1 MSFVGNKGVWGMFS
15 FFKTTQESEKSSGRV
30 MALMNQKGGVG
41 KTTMAFNLAHAFHH
55 QGKKVLCI
63 DMDPQAN
70 FSSLFDLPEMEERK
84 NIHHLLINSVKELKA
99 FHTSIL
105 LKEVVFS
112 SPEGID
118 LIPSGQELSGFELT
132 VAGINGPRQLILKKF
147 IEKYELRSQYDVII
161 IDGPP
166 TLGLLVVNIL
176 CAVDG
181 VLYPFVPDRFSEQ
194 GLKNIQQVVQDIS
207 EMEIT
212 TTPKN
217 LGYIPN
223 LFDTRRKQANEDL
236 EQIKLTFGEATV
248 HEAFT
253 NKVQFGKSL
262 AQRKSVFHFK
272 SSDYRELQEQ
282 FMVMT
287 QTVEKEL
294 HS

>member
-1 MSFVGNKGVWGMFS
+1 MFS
-15 FFKTTQESEKSSGRV
+15 FFKANQESSTGTGKV
-30 MALMNQKGGVG
+30 IALMNQKGGVG
-41 KTTMAFNLAHAFHH
+41 KTTMAFNLAHAYKH

-63 DMDPQAN
+63 DMDPQSN
-70 FSSLFDLPEMEERK
+70 FSSLFNMPVSDNAK
-84 NIHHLLINSVKELKA
+84 NIHHLLINSIKELKA
-99 FHTSIL
+99 LHTGAL
-105 LKEVVFS
+105 LSDVIVKSE
-112 SPEGID
+112 EGID

-132 VAGINGPRQLILKKF
+132 VAGINAPRQLILKKF
-147 IEKYELRSQYDVII
+147 IERFELRSQYDVII

-176 CAVDG
+176 CATDG

-194 GLKNIQQVVQDIS
+194 GLKNIQQVVSDIA

-212 TTPKN
+212 NTPKN

-223 LFDTRRKQANEDL
+223 LFDTRRKQASTDL
-236 EQIKLTFGEATV
+236 EQIKLTLGEGTV

-272 SSDYRELQEQ
+272 SNEYKDLQRQ
-282 FMVMT
+282 FVVMT
-287 QTVEKEL
+287 EAVHKEL
-294 HS
+294 M

>member
-1 MSFVGNKGVWGMFS
+1 MFS
-15 FFKTTQESEKSSGRV
+15 FFKSNQETSTPEGRV
-30 MALMNQKGGVG
+30 IALMNQKGGVG
-41 KTTMAFNLAHAFHH
+41 KTTMAFNLAHAHAH

-63 DMDPQAN
+63 DMDPQSN
-70 FSSLFDLPEMEERK
+70 FSSLFNLPESADRK
-84 NIHHLLINSVKELKA
+84 NIHHLLINSIKELKA
-99 FHTSIL
+99 LHTPTFL
-105 LKEVVFS
+105 NDVVIKS
-112 SPEGID
+112 TEGID

-132 VAGINGPRQLILKKF
+132 VAGINAPRQLILKKF
-147 IEKYELRSQYDVII
+147 IEKFELRSLYDVII

-176 CAVDG
+176 CAADG

-194 GLKNIQQVVQDIS
+194 GLKNILQVVSDIE

-212 TTPKN
+212 SVPKN

-223 LFDTRRKQANEDL
+223 LFDTRRKQAGADL
-236 EQIKLTFGEATV
+236 EQIKQTLGQATM

-262 AQRKSVFHFK
+262 AQGKSVFHYK
-272 SSDYRELQEQ
+272 SSEYKDLQRQ
-282 FMVMT
+282 FTAMAD
-287 QTVEKEL
+287 TVHKEL

>member
-1 MSFVGNKGVWGMFS
+1 MFS
-15 FFKTTQESEKSSGRV
+15 FFKGNQDTVQRAGRV
-30 MALMNQKGGVG
+30 IALMNQKGGVG
-41 KTTMAFNLAHAFHH
+41 KTTMAFNLAHAFSH

-63 DMDPQAN
+63 DMDPQSN
-70 FSSLFDLPEMEERK
+70 FSSLFEIPALEERK

-99 FHTSIL
+99 LHTATFLNDVII
-105 LKEVVFS
+105 KGHD
-112 SPEGID
+112 GID

-132 VAGINGPRQLILKKF
+132 VAGINAPRQLILKKF
-147 IEKYELRSQYDVII
+147 IEKFELRSQYDVII

-176 CAVDG
+176 CATDG

-194 GLKNIQQVVQDIS
+194 GLKNIQQVVSDIA

-212 TTPKN
+212 ATPKN

-223 LFDTRRKQANEDL
+223 LFDTRRKQATTDL
-236 EQIKLTFGEATV
+236 QLMKVTLGEGTV

-262 AQRKSVFHFK
+262 AQRKSVFHYK
-272 SSDYRELQEQ
+272 SMEYKDLQRQ
-282 FMVMT
+282 FVAMT
-287 QTVEKEL
+287 ESVHKEL

>member
-1 MSFVGNKGVWGMFS
+1 MFS
-15 FFKTTQESEKSSGRV
+15 FFKGKEESAAVKGRV
-30 MALMNQKGGVG
+30 IALMNQKGGVG
-41 KTTMAFNLAHAFHH
+41 KTTMAFNLAHAFAN

-63 DMDPQAN
+63 DMDPQSN
-70 FSSLFDLPEMEERK
+70 FSSLFDLPNMDDRK

-99 FHTSIL
+99 LHTSTFISDVII
-105 LKEVVFS
+105 KGAD
-112 SPEGID
+112 GID

-132 VAGINGPRQLILKKF
+132 VAGINAPRQLILKKF
-147 IEKYELRSQYDVII
+147 IEKFELRSQYDVIV

-176 CAVDG
+176 CATDG

-194 GLKNIQQVVQDIS
+194 GLKNIQQVVSDIA

-212 TTPKN
+212 STPKN

-223 LFDTRRKQANEDL
+223 LFDTRRKQASADL
-236 EQIKLTFGEATV
+236 EQIRTSLGEATM

-272 SSDYRELQEQ
+272 SNEFKDLQRQFVVMTETVHKELQ
-282 FMVMT
+282 
-287 QTVEKEL
+287 
-294 HS
+294 S

>member
-1 MSFVGNKGVWGMFS
+1 MFS
-15 FFKTTQESEKSSGRV
+15 FFKANQDRAGGQGRV
-30 MALMNQKGGVG
+30 IALMNQKGGVG
-41 KTTMAFNLAHAFHH
+41 KTTMAFNLAHAYRH

-70 FSSLFDLPEMEERK
+70 FTSLFDVKVSDGAK

-99 FHTSIL
+99 LHSAAFIADVIVKS
-105 LKEVVFS
+105 ED
-112 SPEGID
+112 GID

-132 VAGINGPRQLILKKF
+132 VAGINAPRQLILKKF
-147 IEKYELRSQYDVII
+147 IEKFELRSQYDVII

-176 CAVDG
+176 CATDG

-194 GLKNIQQVVQDIS
+194 GLKNILQVVSDIE

-212 TTPKN
+212 STPKN

-223 LFDTRRKQANEDL
+223 LFDTRRKQATADL
-236 EQIKLTFGEATV
+236 LQIKETLGEAFV

-262 AQRKSVFHFK
+262 AQRKSVFHYK
-272 SSDYRELQEQ
+272 SNEYKDLQRQ
-282 FMVMT
+282 FVTMT
-287 QTVEKEL
+287 EAVHKEL
-294 HS
+294 M

>member
-1 MSFVGNKGVWGMFS
+1 MFS
-15 FFKTTQESEKSSGRV
+15 FFKSATESAQKQGGRII
-30 MALMNQKGGVG
+30 ALMNQKGGVG
-41 KTTMAFNLAHAFHH
+41 KTTMAFNLAHAFRH

-70 FSSLFDLPEMEERK
+70 FSSLFDLPVNDDRK
-84 NIHHLLINSVKELKA
+84 NIHHLLVNSVKELKA
-99 FHTSIL
+99 LHTPTFISDVL
-105 LKEVVFS
+105 YKS
-112 SPEGID
+112 TEGID

-132 VAGINGPRQLILKKF
+132 VAGIQAPRQLILKKF
-147 IEKYELRSQYDVII
+147 IEKFELRSSYDVII

-212 TTPKN
+212 STPKN

-223 LFDTRRKQANEDL
+223 LFDVRRKQAATDL
-236 EQIKLTFGEATV
+236 EQIKVTLGEATV

-262 AQRKSVFHFK
+262 AARKSVFHFK
-272 SSDYRELQEQ
+272 SNEYKDLQRQFVTMTETVDQELQ
-282 FMVMT
+282 
-287 QTVEKEL
+287 
-294 HS
+294 S

>member
-1 MSFVGNKGVWGMFS
+1 MFS
-15 FFKTTQESEKSSGRV
+15 FFKSGTETTSPKGRV
-30 MALMNQKGGVG
+30 IALMNQKGGVG
-41 KTTMAFNLAHAFHH
+41 KTTMAFNLAHAFRH

-70 FSSLFDLPEMEERK
+70 FTSLFDLPQNPDSK

-99 FHTSIL
+99 LHTSTFINDVMI
-105 LKEVVFS
+105 KSE
-112 SPEGID
+112 EGID
-118 LIPSGQELSGFELT
+118 LLPSGQELSGFELT
-132 VAGINGPRQLILKKF
+132 VAGINAPRQLILKKF

-223 LFDTRRKQANEDL
+223 LYDVRRKQAATDL
-236 EQIKLTFGEATV
+236 EQIRVTLGAATM

-262 AQRKSVFHFK
+262 AQRKSVFHYK
-272 SSDYRELQEQ
+272 SNEYKELQRQ
-282 FMVMT
+282 FVTMT
-287 QTVEKEL
+287 QTVDQEL
-294 HS
+294 QS

>member
-1 MSFVGNKGVWGMFS
+1 MFS
-15 FFKTTQESEKSSGRV
+15 FFKSEPEATSSHGRV
-30 MALMNQKGGVG
+30 IALMNQKGGVG
-41 KTTMAFNLAHAFHH
+41 KTTMAFNLAHAFKH

-70 FSSLFDLPEMEERK
+70 FTSLFTIPESDDRR
-84 NIHHLLINSVKELKA
+84 NIHHLLINSIKELKA
-99 FHTSIL
+99 LHTPTFL
-105 LKEVVFS
+105 NDVLVKGED
-112 SPEGID
+112 GID

-132 VAGINGPRQLILKKF
+132 VAGINAPRQLILKKF
-147 IEKYELRSQYDVII
+147 IEKLELRSLYDVII

-181 VLYPFVPDRFSEQ
+181 VLYPFVPDRFSQQ

-223 LFDTRRKQANEDL
+223 LFDVRRKQAMVDL
-236 EQIKLTFGEATV
+236 EEIKGTLGAATV

-262 AQRKSVFHFK
+262 AQRKSVFDYKSGEFK
-272 SSDYRELQEQ
+272 DLQRQ
-282 FMVMT
+282 FVTMT
-287 QTVEKEL
+287 QTLDQEL
-294 HS
+294 QS

>member
-1 MSFVGNKGVWGMFS
+1 MFS
-15 FFKTTQESEKSSGRV
+15 FFKSTEEVSKKQGKII
-30 MALMNQKGGVG
+30 ALMNQKGGVG

-63 DMDPQAN
+63 DMDPQGN
-70 FSSLFDLPEMEERK
+70 FSSLFDLSVDESRK
-84 NIHHLLINSVKELKA
+84 NIHHLLLNSVKELKA
-99 FHTSIL
+99 LHTPTFINDVLIKS
-105 LKEVVFS
+105 E
-112 SPEGID
+112 EGID

-132 VAGINGPRQLILKKF
+132 VAGINAPRQLVLKKF
-147 IEKYELRSQYDVII
+147 IEKLDLRSQYDLII

-194 GLKNIQQVVQDIS
+194 GLKNIQQVVSDIA

-212 TTPKN
+212 STPKN

-223 LFDTRRKQANEDL
+223 LFDTRRKQATSDL
-236 EQIKLTFGEATV
+236 EQIRATLGEGFV
-248 HEAFT
+248 HEPFT

-272 SSDYRELQEQ
+272 SNEYKDLQNQFLTMTQAVHREL
-282 FMVMT
+282 
-287 QTVEKEL
+287 L
-294 HS
+294 S

>member
-1 MSFVGNKGVWGMFS
+1 MFS
-15 FFKTTQESEKSSGRV
+15 FFKANQDQKTATGRV
-30 MALMNQKGGVG
+30 IALMNQKGGVG
-41 KTTMAFNLAHAFHH
+41 KTTMAFNLAHAFSS

-63 DMDPQAN
+63 DMDPQSN
-70 FSSLFDLPEMEERK
+70 FSSLFDIPMNDDRK
-84 NIHHLLINSVKELKA
+84 NIYHLLVNTVKELKA
-99 FHTSIL
+99 LHTATFINDVII
-105 LKEVVFS
+105 KGAD
-112 SPEGID
+112 GID

-147 IEKYELRSQYDVII
+147 IEKFELRSQYDVII

-176 CAVDG
+176 CATDG

-194 GLKNIQQVVQDIS
+194 GLKNIQQVVADIA

-212 TTPKN
+212 STPKN

-223 LFDTRRKQANEDL
+223 LFDTRRKQATTDL
-236 EQIKLTFGEATV
+236 EQIKATLGEATL

-262 AQRKSVFHFK
+262 AQRKSVFHYK
-272 SSDYRELQEQ
+272 SNEYKDLQRQ
-282 FMVMT
+282 FVTMT
-287 QTVEKEL
+287 ETVHKEL
-294 HS
+294 HV

>member
-1 MSFVGNKGVWGMFS
+1 MFS
-15 FFKTTQESEKSSGRV
+15 FFKSTEETTKPRGRV
-30 MALMNQKGGVG
+30 IALMNQKGGVG

-70 FSSLFDLPEMEERK
+70 FTSLFDVPQNDERK

-99 FHTSIL
+99 LHTSAFL
-105 LKEVVFS
+105 NDVLFTSE
-112 SPEGID
+112 EGID

-132 VAGINGPRQLILKKF
+132 VAGINAPRQLILKKL
-147 IEKYELRSQYDVII
+147 IEKFELRSQYDVII

-223 LFDTRRKQANEDL
+223 LYDVRRKQAASDL
-236 EQIKLTFGEATV
+236 ENIKITLGEATV

-262 AQRKSVFHFK
+262 AQRKSVFHYKTNEYKDLQRQFMTMTEAVHK
-272 SSDYRELQEQ
+272 ELQ
-282 FMVMT
+282 
-287 QTVEKEL
+287 
-294 HS
+294 S

>member
-1 MSFVGNKGVWGMFS
+1 MFS
-15 FFKTTQESEKSSGRV
+15 FFKGKEESQKPMGRV
-30 MALMNQKGGVG
+30 IALMNQKGGVG
-41 KTTMAFNLAHAFHH
+41 KTTMAFNLAHAFSH

-63 DMDPQAN
+63 DMDPQSN
-70 FSSLFDLPEMEERK
+70 FSSLFDLPNMDDRK
-84 NIHHLLINSVKELKA
+84 NIHHLLVNSVKELKA
-99 FHTSIL
+99 LHTATFL
-105 LKEVVFS
+105 NDVVIKGAD
-112 SPEGID
+112 GID

-132 VAGINGPRQLILKKF
+132 VAGIQAPRQLILKKF
-147 IEKYELRSQYDVII
+147 ITQFELRSQYDVII

-176 CAVDG
+176 CATDG

-194 GLKNIQQVVQDIS
+194 GLKNIQQVVSDIA

-212 TTPKN
+212 DTPKN

-223 LFDTRRKQANEDL
+223 LFDTRRKQATSDL
-236 EQIKLTFGEATV
+236 EQIKVTLGEATV

-272 SSDYRELQEQ
+272 SNEYKDLQRQ
-282 FMVMT
+282 FVTMT
-287 QTVEKEL
+287 ETVHKEL
-294 HS
+294 HA